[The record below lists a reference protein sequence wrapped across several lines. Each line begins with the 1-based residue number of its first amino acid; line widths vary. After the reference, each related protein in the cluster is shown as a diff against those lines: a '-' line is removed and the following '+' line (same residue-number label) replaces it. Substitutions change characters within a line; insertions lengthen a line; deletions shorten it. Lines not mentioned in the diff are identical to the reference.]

1 MEKETLIPKPNLAN
15 IFYVMGILVIV
26 IFTITYF
33 SNLFKPLVIA
43 FLLWFIINQLRF
55 SIRRLK
61 IMGRSLSPLTSN
73 VLSYLIIFFVSYLA
87 AKLLMSNIEGII
99 ESMPVYLEN
108 LNNKFSDTIKIL
120 ESPKYEEYLQKLV
133 AGIDIEAFVKKLA
146 MSLTSLMANSA
157 VVIFYLIF
165 FLLEETAQKVKMD
178 KLFPEKSRQYER
190 FTQNLENIA
199 KSIRYYIGSMTAI
212 SILTGAVSY
221 VVLLVMH
228 VDYAFLWSFIIFIL
242 NFIPYIGPLIS
253 SLLPAIFAFLISGD
267 PMKLI
272 WVFLAMEGVQVVFG
286 NFVQPLVMGKGSNL
300 STIVVLI
307 SLAFWGMI
315 WGVVGMILAIPVTS
329 VAVIIL
335 SQIPSTR
342 FIAIILSEKGE
353 INEIA

>member
-1 MEKETLIPKPNLAN
+1 LIPKPNLAN
-15 IFYVMGILVIV
+15 IFYVLGILVIV

-43 FLLWFIINQLRF
+43 FLLWFIINQLRI
-55 SIRRLK
+55 SIRRIK
-61 IMGRSLSPLTSN
+61 IMGKSLSPFTSN

-178 KLFPEKSRQYER
+178 KMFPEKGRQYEK
-190 FTQNLENIA
+190 FTQNMENIA

-267 PMKLI
+267 PMKLV

-329 VAVIIL
+329 VMVIIL

>member
-1 MEKETLIPKPNLAN
+1 MIPKPNMAN
-15 IFYVMGILVIV
+15 IFYIIGLMAIV

-33 SNLFKPLVIA
+33 ASLFKPLVIA
-43 FLLWFIINQLRF
+43 FLLWFIINQLKV
-55 SIRRLK
+55 SIGK
-61 IMGRSLSPLTSN
+61 IKFRGISMSPLTSSI
-73 VLSYLIIFFVSYLA
+73 LSYTIILVVCYLVAKVLIR
-87 AKLLMSNIEGII
+87 NIEGII

-108 LNNKFSDTIKIL
+108 LNDKFESTIKLIR
-120 ESPKYEEYLQKLV
+120 SPRYEEYLQKWLSGV
-133 AGIDIEAFVKKLA
+133 NIETIVTRFAG
-146 MSLTSLMANSA
+146 SLTSLLTNSA
-157 VVIFYLIF
+157 VILIYLIF
-165 FLLEETAQKVKMD
+165 FLLEETAQKVKME
-178 KLFPEKSRQYER
+178 KLFPEKGSQYKK
-190 FTQNLENIA
+190 FVHNLENIA

-212 SILTGAVSY
+212 SILTAAVSY

-228 VDYAFLWSFIIFIL
+228 VDYAFLWSFIIFML
-242 NFIPYIGPLIS
+242 NYIPYIGPLIS
-253 SLLPAIFAFLISGD
+253 SFLPAIFAFIISGD
-267 PMKLI
+267 LMKFI

-329 VAVIIL
+329 VMVIIL